1 MQNNN
6 NTTTT
11 STHFDID
18 RFIDV
23 TTPRQLQNGTTTFLD
38 SRNPGVFYSSHT
50 SGYVRRIVKE
60 SVTVVDVN
68 EGAQTFVRSS
78 AYQINPRRTA
88 QGKNTTVMINRANDR
103 LRRIQEAANSFT
115 RNLTIDQFTDNN
127 KLYVTH
133 PYNGTDCSSS
143 N

>member
-1 MQNNN
+1 MPNN

-11 STHFDID
+11 STTFDID

-23 TTPRQLQNGTTTFLD
+23 TTPRQSRNGTITFMD
-38 SRNPGVFYSSHT
+38 NQNPGVFYSSHT

-60 SVTVVDVN
+60 NVTVIDPSQ
-68 EGAQTFVRSS
+68 GASTFVRSNS
-78 AYQINPRRTA
+78 YQINPRQNVGGRN
-88 QGKNTTVMINRANDR
+88 KTVMIGRANDR

-115 RNLTIDQFTDNN
+115 SNRSIDQFTDNE